1 MVLETMDDLLID
13 QLRDLYSAE
22 IQLEV
27 ALPVII
33 DGMSSPLVRAA
44 FEQRFEETEHQIL
57 RLQEIFSTL
66 GSTPRGPRCLGM
78 AGLLQETEDG
88 LRIVAEDSIR
98 DTLAISCL
106 RRVKHYEIAGYSA
119 GQGYAS
125 RLNQGRTATL
135 LGISLAEEIVDGNAA
150 QHRQMLADLG
160 AQRGRHAFRIAM
172 RPPHRLGDDAI
183 DHAQRS

>member
-66 GSTPRGPRCLGM
+66 GSTPRGPRKSRRRESDGPPMRGERGSGGCARSR
-78 AGLLQETEDG
+78 AGTPP
-88 LRIVAEDSIR
+88 
-98 DTLAISCL
+98 
-106 RRVKHYEIAGYSA
+106 
-119 GQGYAS
+119 AS
-125 RLNQGRTATL
+125 
-135 LGISLAEEIVDGNAA
+135 
-150 QHRQMLADLG
+150 
-160 AQRGRHAFRIAM
+160 
-172 RPPHRLGDDAI
+172 PP
-183 DHAQRS
+183 